1 MLLDDEDSAQ
11 LAELADLAAER
22 RITVQRV
29 SERRLEGIARTT
41 APQGVVARATR
52 LRSVELDQLV
62 AARTPAGGPPLLI
75 ALDGVT
81 DPGNLGAILRSV
93 EVLGFGGAVLPRH
106 RAVRITPAAAKAAA
120 GAIEHLPL
128 ALVGGI
134 PAALGKLSELGL
146 WIVGLDG
153 GARRS
158 IDDLAVAAEGV
169 VLVVGSEGTG
179 LSRLV
184 RQRCDDVVSIPQ
196 AGRIESLN
204 VAAATAVAG
213 HEIVRRRRA
222 EQR

>member
-1 MLLDDEDSAQ
+1 MLDDPDSAQ
-11 LAELADLAAER
+11 LAELTDLAEAR
-22 RITVQRV
+22 RVAVQRV
-29 SERRLEGIARTT
+29 SPRRLEGVARTA
-41 APQGVVARATR
+41 APQGVVAKAAG
-52 LRSVELDQLV
+52 LESVELEDLIEL
-62 AARTPAGGPPLLI
+62 RTPAGGPPLLV

-120 GAIEHLPL
+120 GAIEHLPI

-146 WIVGLDG
+146 WVIGLDG
-153 GARRS
+153 GS
-158 IDDLAVAAEGV
+158 SKVLSDLTVADQGV
-169 VLVVGSEGTG
+169 VLVVGSEGRG

-184 RQRCDDVVSIPQ
+184 RQRCDDVVAIPQ
-196 AGRIESLN
+196 AGRTESLN

-213 HEIVRRRRA
+213 HEIVRRRHAARS
-222 EQR
+222 